1 MVIDQRLGLTNN
13 IIVISVSDS
22 GRHKLL
28 CRPMAQSLS
37 WNFDPVIPDIQDFP
51 DNPGIPTENP
61 GFLETIILE
70 FFLRTHLPGE

>member
-1 MVIDQRLGLTNN
+1 
-13 IIVISVSDS
+13 
-22 GRHKLL
+22 
-28 CRPMAQSLS
+28 MAQSLS